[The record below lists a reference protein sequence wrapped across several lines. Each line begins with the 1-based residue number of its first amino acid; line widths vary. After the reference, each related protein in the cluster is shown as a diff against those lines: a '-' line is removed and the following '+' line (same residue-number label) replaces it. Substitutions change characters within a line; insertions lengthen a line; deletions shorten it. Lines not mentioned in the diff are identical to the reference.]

1 MLAIMVTVAV
11 IITSITLMRRNLRLM
26 ETMRFAQ
33 GHRDGNK
40 QSPNSDSVLSD
51 SKAYQAFN
59 CFGMYQ

>member
-1 MLAIMVTVAV
+1 MITVAV
-11 IITSITLMRRNLRLM
+11 IITSMTLMRGNLRLM
-26 ETMRFAQ
+26 ETMRVAQ

-40 QSPNSDSVLSD
+40 RSPESYSVLSN